1 MSSTHYSHEGN
12 FQDQIA
18 GAAEL
23 IRQSSYFSAFTGA
36 GISVE
41 SGVPPFRGENGLWN
55 TYDPS
60 ILELGFFYRNPEES
74 WPVIKEIFYAF
85 FGKARPNAAH
95 YLLAE
100 LEEQEILKSLITQN
114 IDALHHR
121 AGSRNVVEYHGN
133 SRNLVCTSCG
143 ARYEVSEELLEPDV
157 PRCSCGGVL
166 KPDFIFFG
174 ESIPPDALRQSQE
187 VAEHTDCMLLIGTTG
202 EVYPAAM
209 VPQIASRNG
218 ATIIEIN
225 PNKSLYT
232 DEITDL
238 FIKATAE
245 EAGEA
250 LRTALG

>member
-1 MSSTHYSHEGN
+1 
-12 FQDQIA
+12 
-18 GAAEL
+18 
-23 IRQSSYFSAFTGA
+23 
-36 GISVE
+36 
-41 SGVPPFRGENGLWN
+41 
-55 TYDPS
+55 
-60 ILELGFFYRNPEES
+60 
-74 WPVIKEIFYAF
+74 
-85 FGKARPNAAH
+85 
-95 YLLAE
+95 
-100 LEEQEILKSLITQN
+100 
-114 IDALHHR
+114 
-121 AGSRNVVEYHGN
+121 
-133 SRNLVCTSCG
+133 
-143 ARYEVSEELLEPDV
+143 
-157 PRCSCGGVL
+157 VL